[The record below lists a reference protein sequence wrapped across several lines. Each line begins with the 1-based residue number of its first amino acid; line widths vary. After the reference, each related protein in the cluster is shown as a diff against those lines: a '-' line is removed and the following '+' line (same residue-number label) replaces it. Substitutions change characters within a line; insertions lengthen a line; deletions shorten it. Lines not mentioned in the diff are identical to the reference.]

1 MFKTKIIISITVF
14 AILLVFTSTIKN
26 KTRIIEKNISNLNV
40 KISLISKSINEAQ
53 LDFYYLTSPAEIE
66 KKLNLIGFKNYQPI
80 KFSNIFFD
88 ISDFTKIQNIT
99 SNLKIFNEKILK
111 KIKI

>member
-14 AILLVFTSTIKN
+14 ATLLVFTSTIKN

-53 LDFYYLTSPAEIE
+53 LDF
-66 KKLNLIGFKNYQPI
+66 
-80 KFSNIFFD
+80 
-88 ISDFTKIQNIT
+88 
-99 SNLKIFNEKILK
+99 
-111 KIKI
+111 